1 MPEARK
7 DHEGSLADKLLQDV
21 RDSHRSISIYLV
33 NGFQLKGEIVDFDQ
47 ETILINHKNLHQLVM
62 RSGVAS
68 MYPLPGSKAGAEEW
82 WRDHVSPSVEE

>member
-7 DHEGSLADKLLQDV
+7 DRAGSLADKLLQDV
-21 RDSHRSISIYLV
+21 RDSRRSISIYLV
-33 NGFQLKGEIVDFDQ
+33 SGFQLKGEIVDFDE
-47 ETILINHKNLHQLVM
+47 ETILINHKNVHQLVM

-82 WRDHVSPSVEE
+82 WRDHVPPSVEE